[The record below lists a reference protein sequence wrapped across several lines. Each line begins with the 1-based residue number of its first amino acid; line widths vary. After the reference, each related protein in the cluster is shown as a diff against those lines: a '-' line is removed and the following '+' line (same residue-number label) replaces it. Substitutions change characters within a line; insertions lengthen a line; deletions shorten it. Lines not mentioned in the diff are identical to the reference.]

1 MKTRTFAIFS
11 LALSLV
17 LHLLL
22 FRLPMRLIGAN
33 RILNP
38 QDYDNSQSDAPIPLT
53 LSPQNI
59 LDDLAQIEQ
68 VMQSGKP
75 SQETSPEFQLPN
87 IPPEQTIDSLP
98 DLLTPDDMR
107 RRMSDVLQETLR
119 EQPVSLY
126 EMAGINEAP
135 PPIPAPLTNDAPE
148 IPIPT
153 APAPEIIAVKVDAVP
168 VNADPARPF
177 FADIPREFVAN
188 DIQLPSLAKPGEL
201 DLTGGQL
208 PGVRRISSQVT
219 APVIGL
225 PGIGEG
231 DFDIPELPEPPTP
244 SVPEITSAPP
254 PVPAPKVTIKPDKQH
269 PVAQPLDDFVNVRV
283 TIFPDTVGN
292 SGYFQVAISPRRN
305 SDAMDEIPKDVLFI
319 VDRSGSI
326 SLPKFEQ
333 FRQAIKELLPAL
345 NPQDRFNVISFND
358 KPYKFFENF
367 LPATQQNLKNASD
380 MVGRLPYG
388 GKTDVF
394 GGLAPFVK
402 QSNGDLSRPLNIFL
416 LTDGKS
422 TVNIFRDNDFLH
434 EIIGQNPGN
443 VSIFPFSAGDNAK
456 TNHSL
461 LAFLGYLNHGE
472 LRHVDTLEQI
482 RGGMADFFQ
491 CYSSII
497 VADLQCRVLQGA
509 DPQEIYPRRLPHLYR
524 NQTLTI
530 FGRYADRNATLS
542 LRITGR
548 DATLTTRSLIFE
560 RKLANCI
567 QGDEMLPERWAAQ
580 KLLYLLALRN
590 SSNNPAEIARLEE
603 AIAELHK
610 QHRTFSLY

>member
-1 MKTRTFAIFS
+1 MKTRTFAILS

-22 FRLPMRLIGAN
+22 FRLPMHMVGVG

-38 QDYDNSQSDAPIPLT
+38 QDENALANPPIPLT
-53 LSPQNI
+53 LSTQNI
-59 LDDLAQIEQ
+59 LDDLNQIEA
-68 VMQSGKP
+68 VMKSGD
-75 SQETSPEFQLPN
+75 SSTETPPEFQIPDL
-87 IPPEQTIDSLP
+87 PPEQSVKPLP

-107 RRMSDVLQETLR
+107 RRMADTLQETLH
-119 EQPVSLY
+119 EEPVSLY
-126 EMAGINEAP
+126 EMAGINETPPELP
-135 PPIPAPLTNDAPE
+135 PPSVAPAE

-153 APAPEIIAVKVDAVP
+153 APAPEIVAVKVEAVP
-168 VNADPARPF
+168 INADPTRPF
-177 FADIPREFVAN
+177 FADVPREIVPS
-188 DIQLPSLAKPGEL
+188 DIKLPSLATPGEL
-201 DLTGGQL
+201 DLTGGQM
-208 PGVRRISSQVT
+208 PGVRRISSHVT
-219 APVIGL
+219 APAIGL
-225 PGIGEG
+225 PGLGEG
-231 DFDIPELPEPPTP
+231 DFDIPDLPEPESPKLETLL
-244 SVPEITSAPP
+244 SAPEP
-254 PVPAPKVTIKPDKQH
+254 PAPISIKPDQPH
-269 PVAQPLDDFVNVRV
+269 PLPQPLDEFVNVRV
-283 TIFPDTVGN
+283 SVFPDSTGN
-292 SGYFQVAISPRRN
+292 GGYFQVDISPRRN

-367 LPATQQNLKNASD
+367 LPATPKNLQTASD

-394 GGLAPFVK
+394 GGLAPFVR
-402 QSNGDLSRPLNIFL
+402 QSNGDRNRPLNIFL

-422 TVNIFRDNDFLH
+422 TVNIFKDNDFLH

-461 LAFLGYLNHGE
+461 LAFLGYLNHGK
-472 LRHVDTLEQI
+472 LQHVDTLEEI

-491 CYSSII
+491 SHSSII

-509 DPQEIYPRRLPHLYR
+509 DGQEIYPRGLPHLYR
-524 NQTLTI
+524 SQTLTI
-530 FGRYADRNATLS
+530 WGRYPDRNATLS

-548 DATLTTRSLIFE
+548 DATQTTRSLIFE
-560 RKLANCI
+560 RKLVSCTL
-567 QGDEMLPERWAAQ
+567 GDEMLPDRWAGQ
-580 KLLYLLALRN
+580 KLLYLLALKN
-590 SSNNPAEIARLEE
+590 SSNNAAEIARLDQL
-603 AIAELHK
+603 ITELRR
-610 QHRTFSLY
+610 QHRTYSLY

>member
-1 MKTRTFAIFS
+1 M
-11 LALSLV
+11 
-17 LHLLL
+17 HLL
-22 FRLPMRLIGAN
+22 GAN

-38 QDYDNSQSDAPIPLT
+38 PADAGLTEALTPLT

-68 VMQSGKP
+68 VMKSGK
-75 SQETSPEFQLPN
+75 SSSDKAVEFQLQDQPSDLDL
-87 IPPEQTIDSLP
+87 DSLP
-98 DLLTPDDMR
+98 NLFTPDDMR
-107 RRMSDVLQETLR
+107 RRMADALQEVLH

-126 EMAGINEAP
+126 EMAGINESPAELP
-135 PPIPAPLTNDAPE
+135 PSAVGPRE

-153 APAPEIIAVKVDAVP
+153 APAPEIVAVKVDAVP
-168 VNADPARPF
+168 INADPLRPF
-177 FADIPREFVAN
+177 FADIPREIVSS
-188 DIQLPSLAKPGEL
+188 DIKLPSLATPGEL

-219 APVIGL
+219 APAIGL

-231 DFDIPELPEPPTP
+231 DFDIPELPAPTMPEPA
-244 SVPEITSAPP
+244 VPASP
-254 PVPAPKVTIKPDKQH
+254 PVKPPRQIAIAPAQQQ
-269 PVAQPLDDFVNVRV
+269 PVPPQPLDEFVNVRV
-283 TIFPDTVGN
+283 TVYPDPASNG
-292 SGYFQVAISPRRN
+292 GYFQVEISPRRN
-305 SDAMDEIPKDVLFI
+305 SDAMDEMPKDILFI

-333 FRQAIKELLPAL
+333 FRQAIKEVLPAL

-358 KPYKFFENF
+358 KPYKFFEGF
-367 LPATQQNLKNASD
+367 LPATPQNLQAAGE

-402 QSNGDLSRPLNIFL
+402 QGNGDLRRPLNIFL

-422 TVNIFRDNDFLH
+422 TVNIFQDNDFLH

-461 LAFLGYLNHGE
+461 LAFLGYLNHGK
-472 LRHVDTLEQI
+472 LQHVDTLQEI

-491 CYSSII
+491 SYSSII
-497 VADLQCRVLQGA
+497 VADVQCHVLQGA
-509 DPQEIYPRRLPHLYR
+509 DPLEIYPRRLPHLYR
-524 NQTLTI
+524 NQSLVILGRYSDRNSTLT
-530 FGRYADRNATLS
+530 

-548 DATLTTRSLIFE
+548 DATQTTRSLIFE
-560 RKLANCI
+560 RRLAGCP
-567 QGDEMLPERWAAQ
+567 QGDEMLPDRWAGQ
-580 KLLYLLALRN
+580 KLLFLLALRN

-603 AIAELHK
+603 AIAELRK